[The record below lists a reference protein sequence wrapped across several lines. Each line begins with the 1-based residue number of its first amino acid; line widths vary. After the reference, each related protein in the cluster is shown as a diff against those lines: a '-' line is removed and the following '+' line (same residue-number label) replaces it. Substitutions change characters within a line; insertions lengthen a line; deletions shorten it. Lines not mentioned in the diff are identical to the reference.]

1 VDERGL
7 IEWQAAERTIA
18 GEEES
23 GDVPL
28 VAPFSGG
35 VLVAALDGLGHGPE
49 AVRASRRAVEILSE
63 EPGASPFD
71 LVQRCHQ
78 GLRRTRGVV
87 LSLAS
92 FDSRADTLTW
102 VGVGNVEAR
111 LVRTDA
117 EAGPESLVL
126 MPGIVGYKNLPSLR
140 VSSLAVYPG
149 DLLVMATDGIRGMF
163 IGSIDAS
170 LSPRAIADLI
180 MTTHVK
186 PNDDALVLVV
196 RYRGAGQ

>member
-1 VDERGL
+1 MDEHGL
-7 IEWQAAERTIA
+7 IEWQVAERAMA
-18 GEEES
+18 GEEEN

-28 VAPFSGG
+28 VAPFPGG

-49 AVRASRRAVEILSE
+49 AVRASRLAVEILSE

-92 FDSRADTLTW
+92 FDGRADTLTW

-111 LVRTDA
+111 LVREDA
-117 EAGPESLVL
+117 EAGPDSLVL
-126 MPGIVGYKNLPSLR
+126 MPGIVGYELPSLR
-140 VSSLAVYPG
+140 VSTLAVQPG

-163 IGSIDAS
+163 IGSIDGS
-170 LSPRAIADLI
+170 LSPRAIADRI
-180 MTTHVK
+180 MKKHLK
-186 PNDDALVLVV
+186 PNDDALVLVA
-196 RYRGAGQ
+196 RYRGGER